1 MAFWK
6 ENEVIYT
13 DLRWIDHRYFNVYY
27 IVKNGCI
34 RQVSKLTGSA
44 YKDSSIDEK
53 SKIIEWFKTIGYEN
67 KRFDDKFICR
77 TILDPFVN
85 KPIEEAEENIRHLAE
100 RLQKKHEKRERL
112 SAQFE
117 KMDDQFREYVVG
129 LANDI
134 DIYSSGFSVRV
145 LLASYHSFD
154 ERRLFVKSHKMDL
167 VRWAMYQIPEHS
179 RMMKSIGSLDF
190 YKPVEIV
197 TLRSPEVEIK
207 FQVKNVEAFC
217 ARMKNSS
224 LNRRD

>member
-1 MAFWK
+1 MGFWK
-6 ENEVIYT
+6 ENDIIYS
-13 DLRWIDHRYFNVYY
+13 DLGWRDHRFVNVYY
-27 IVKNGCI
+27 VIKNGY
-34 RQVSKLTGSA
+34 LTTISTPA
-44 YKDSSIDEK
+44 WSCYKDSSINEK
-53 SKIIEWFKTIGYEN
+53 DKIIEWFKSLGYDY
-67 KRFDDKFICR
+67 KAFDDKFVCK
-77 TILDPFVN
+77 TILNPFLN
-85 KPIEEAEENIRHLAE
+85 KPIEEAEENIKRLAE
-100 RLQKKHEKRERL
+100 RLRKKHEKRTRFL
-112 SAQFE
+112 AQFE

-197 TLRSPEVEIK
+197 TLRNPEVEIK
-207 FQVKNVEAFC
+207 FQVKNIEAFEH
-217 ARMKNSS
+217 A
-224 LNRRD
+224 